1 MFCSFAVC
9 HFTHLLSNLI
19 NNHPMFILIPNKY
32 LSIPNEKGKY
42 GKGSKNSCEN
52 YLFKDYRLKSVMT
65 IWILALRKNSFG

>member
-1 MFCSFAVC
+1 
-9 HFTHLLSNLI
+9 
-19 NNHPMFILIPNKY
+19 MFILLFFNLIPNKH
-32 LSIPNEKGKY
+32 LFIPNEKGKY